1 MRGALPAFAVFDT
14 IPAVPQRPS
23 EARLRLDRVRPII
36 AFCLLAAA
44 AGAAC
49 FGGSSNSNAPDSSR
63 IPTATL
69 PAKLPDPKILGNSA
83 VSAAGGSSYV
93 IKDGDT
99 LAGIASRLG
108 IALDDLRTA
117 NPGVDPGTLRVGQSI
132 KLPANPDTP
141 PPAAATATP
150 PKGSATVSAATA
162 TSEPPPTEP
171 PPTEAPAS
179 PIAPGATVTPASVGQ
194 SYTVQDGDYP
204 AKIAAM
210 FGITVEELLAAN
222 PGIDPT
228 HMHIGDVI
236 IIPPKRP

>member
-1 MRGALPAFAVFDT
+1 
-14 IPAVPQRPS
+14 
-23 EARLRLDRVRPII
+23 LRLDRVRPII
-36 AFCLLAAA
+36 AFCLLAAL

-49 FGGSSNSNAPDSSR
+49 SGGGSSNGNAPDSSR

-69 PAKLPDPKILGNSA
+69 PAKLPDPKILGNTAASA
-83 VSAAGGSSYV
+83 GGGSSYV

-108 IALDDLRTA
+108 ITLDDLRAA

-132 KLPANPDTP
+132 KLPANPDLTP
-141 PPAAATATP
+141 PAAVTATAPDGNATARAATATP
-150 PKGSATVSAATA
+150 APQ
-162 TSEPPPTEP
+162 PTEP

-179 PIAPGATVTPASVGQ
+179 PTAPAPGTTATPASAGQ
-194 SYTVQDGDYP
+194 TYTVQDGDFP
-204 AKIAAM
+204 AKIAEK